1 MKSFFFCSN
10 GINRF
15 SALAA
20 RIMRSNEKWVYLLKK
35 LIFFVSFLFCFFF
48 FTPITN
54 SWLEMR
60 HLICFLCKN
69 SPFHSQ
75 LISSSSSLHSIA
87 SILTFIQSHRKA
99 LPPSSLLLPP
109 LHPFPLPSVIPLL
122 PFFISLLSP
131 SEDAAWTILPFLP
144 SNARVCRANKQSAD
158 VMVEP
163 RQKTEGD
170 FNAMV
175 RRRCVNTSEEW

>member
-1 MKSFFFCSN
+1 MRNEFTCWKSWF
-10 GINRF
+10 
-15 SALAA
+15 
-20 RIMRSNEKWVYLLKK
+20 
-35 LIFFVSFLFCFFF
+35 FFVSFLFCFFF

-99 LPPSSLLLPP
+99 LPPRPPSSP
-109 LHPFPLPSVIPLL
+109 LSILSLYPLWFLCSPFQFSPLSLWGCSVNDFAL
-122 PFFISLLSP
+122 FTRQRTCVS
-131 SEDAAWTILPFLP
+131 
-144 SNARVCRANKQSAD
+144 RKQA
-158 VMVEP
+158 E
-163 RQKTEGD
+163 
-170 FNAMV
+170 
-175 RRRCVNTSEEW
+175 RRRDGGTQTENWGRF